1 MKSMNN
7 RGFKVVVS
15 IILACATCVG
25 CSKHKT
31 VESGPNANG
40 DSLSIFLDHGFYP
53 FGTGF
58 QPLEQLA
65 FLPHSVL
72 YDFWKSKHFL
82 TFRDSSNYLV
92 FDEDVVGGKVESYLL
107 VYANITDSRIRLE
120 KGLHT
125 GLSRADVLHRLELDS
140 IADDIQKVCLN
151 FDASTTF
158 YFSDGLLTRVV
169 IRTDRE
175 LLRNPDPVF
184 AQRYAGQVV
193 GYTGKKLYV
202 IPEDPGNFLSN
213 VCLVNEQGDTIVP
226 YGRFCWCV
234 SDSISPIGFVLE
246 PKVKGIACINT
257 EGEILCRALE
267 GDFVPDYLSE
277 GYFRIINDEGLIGF
291 ADSLGHVMITPQFKF
306 AHPFIG
312 GKAKVAYTGQIQ
324 KDGPRD
330 EHGIWV
336 SDNWFYIDHQGRKV
350 P

>member
-1 MKSMNN
+1 M
-7 RGFKVVVS
+7 
-15 IILACATCVG
+15 
-25 CSKHKT
+25 
-31 VESGPNANG
+31 
-40 DSLSIFLDHGFYP
+40 
-53 FGTGF
+53 
-58 QPLEQLA
+58 
-65 FLPHSVL
+65 
-72 YDFWKSKHFL
+72 
-82 TFRDSSNYLV
+82 
-92 FDEDVVGGKVESYLL
+92 ESYLL

-213 VCLVNEQGDTIVP
+213 VCLVNEQG
-226 YGRFCWCV
+226 
-234 SDSISPIGFVLE
+234 
-246 PKVKGIACINT
+246 CINT